1 MLTTECVFL
10 FLKNFLASEHKINF
24 HFCKAVKYV
33 ISAQLMQVLEIEK
46 LNTSLIK
53 FYVTETSMASF

>member
-24 HFCKAVKYV
+24 HFCKAVKHV

-46 LNTSLIK
+46 LNTSLII
-53 FYVTETSMASF
+53 FTIR